1 MTHRNTARARHR
13 ADVPPTT
20 FLTNSRLS
28 AFALRGTLG
37 VATAGLAFG
46 LVAPGASANAGDLSG
61 AQGGGSASAS
71 SAGAGS
77 AGSTSTGGGTSEGGT
92 TVTVSAG
99 DTVGE
104 IAAEHGSS
112 VSAIIDANDLSSSAL
127 IFVGDELTIP
137 GGSGST
143 EESSAV
149 DGGGTSG
156 GGEVEESSS
165 SSGASNEILDI
176 ARQYIGTPYVW
187 GGSSPSG
194 FDCSGFT
201 QYVFAQVGIDLPRTT
216 DAQYGA
222 GTVVSASEAQ
232 PGDLVWWPG
241 HVGIYT
247 GDGQHIAARNPGTP
261 LEEGP
266 IWNDSP
272 TFIRVA

>member
-1 MTHRNTARARHR
+1 MTNPKIARARHR
-13 ADVPPTT
+13 ADVPATT
-20 FLTNSRLS
+20 FLSNSRLS

-46 LVAPGASANAGDLSG
+46 LVAPGASAYAGEPSPD
-61 AQGGGSASAS
+61 QGGGSASAS
-71 SAGAGS
+71 AGVG
-77 AGSTSTGGGTSEGGT
+77 TTGGGTSEGAT

-104 IAAEHGSS
+104 IAADQGSS
-112 VSAIIDANDLSSSAL
+112 VSDIIEANDLGANAL

-137 GGSGST
+137 GGSGS
-143 EESSAV
+143 SS
-149 DGGGTSG
+149 
-156 GGEVEESSS
+156 ESSS
-165 SSGASNEILDI
+165 SSVDGAGAAGGGGQVGSSGSSASNDILDV

-201 QYVFAQVGIDLPRTT
+201 QYVFAQLGIDIPRTT
-216 DAQYGA
+216 DAQRGA
-222 GTVVSASEAQ
+222 GQVVSASEAQ

>member
-1 MTHRNTARARHR
+1 MTIRSTARARHR
-13 ADVPPTT
+13 ADVRPTT
-20 FLTNSRLS
+20 FLSSVRFST
-28 AFALRGTLG
+28 FARRGTLG

-46 LVAPGASANAGDLSG
+46 LVAPGASASEPAGDPSG
-61 AQGGGSASAS
+61 EQGGGSASAAS
-71 SAGAGS
+71 ESAS
-77 AGSTSTGGGTSEGGT
+77 SEGGGA

-112 VSAIIDANDLSSSAL
+112 VSAIVDANGLGANAL
-127 IFVGDELTIP
+127 IIVGDELTIP
-137 GGSGST
+137 GGSGSSSA
-143 EESSAV
+143 EPEAAESSAV
-149 DGGGTSG
+149 DGGGASA
-156 GGEVEESSS
+156 GEVEEASS
-165 SSGASNEILDI
+165 SSGSSASNEILDV

-222 GTVVSASEAQ
+222 GQVVSASEAQ

>member
-1 MTHRNTARARHR
+1 MTIRNTARARHR

-20 FLTNSRLS
+20 FLSNSRLS

-46 LVAPGASANAGDLSG
+46 LVAPGASANAGDPN
-61 AQGGGSASAS
+61 AEQGGGSVSAT
-71 SAGAGS
+71 AEGDTA
-77 AGSTSTGGGTSEGGT
+77 GGGA

-104 IAAEHGSS
+104 IAASQGSS
-112 VSAIIDANDLSSSAL
+112 VSAIIDANDLGADAL

-143 EESSAV
+143 TESSSV
-149 DGGGTSG
+149 DGAGTSSG
-156 GGEVEESSS
+156 GGQEASS
-165 SSGASNEILDI
+165 SSGSSASNEILDI
-176 ARQYIGTPYVW
+176 ARQYIGTPYAW
-187 GGSSPSG
+187 GGSSPAG

-216 DAQYGA
+216 DAQRGA
-222 GTVVSASEAQ
+222 GQVVSASEAQ

-247 GDGQHIAARNPGTP
+247 GDGQHIAARNPGTA
-261 LEEGP
+261 LQEGP
-266 IWNDSP
+266 IWNDNP
-272 TFIRVA
+272 TFIRVS

>member
-1 MTHRNTARARHR
+1 MTIRSTARARHR
-13 ADVPPTT
+13 ADVRPTT
-20 FLTNSRLS
+20 FLSSPRLS
-28 AFALRGTLG
+28 SFARRGSLG
-37 VATAGLAFG
+37 VATVGLAFG
-46 LVAPGASANAGDLSG
+46 LVAPGASASEPAGGDPS
-61 AQGGGSASAS
+61 ADQGGGAVSA
-71 SAGAGS
+71 
-77 AGSTSTGGGTSEGGT
+77 TSDGGT
-92 TVTVSAG
+92 TVTVGAG

-104 IAAEHGSS
+104 IAAANGAS
-112 VSAIIDANDLSSSAL
+112 VSAIIDANDLNSEAL

-143 EESSAV
+143 SESSSV
-149 DGGGTSG
+149 DGAGTSEG
-156 GGEVEESSS
+156 SGEVAEASS
-165 SSGASNEILDI
+165 SSGSSASNEILDV

-187 GGSSPSG
+187 GGSSPAG

-216 DAQYGA
+216 DAQRSA
-222 GTVVSASEAQ
+222 GQVVSAAEAQ
-232 PGDLVWWPG
+232 PGDLVWAPG

-266 IWNDSP
+266 IWIDNP

>member
-1 MTHRNTARARHR
+1 MTMSNTARARHR
-13 ADVPPTT
+13 ADVRPTT
-20 FLTNSRLS
+20 FLSSTRLS
-28 AFALRGTLG
+28 SVARRGTLG

-46 LVAPGASANAGDLSG
+46 LVAPGASASEPAGGPSDS
-61 AQGGGSASAS
+61 QGGGSASV
-71 SAGAGS
+71 SAE
-77 AGSTSTGGGTSEGGT
+77 GGGTGSGGAESGT

-104 IAAEHGSS
+104 IAAANGSS
-112 VSAIIDANDLSSSAL
+112 VSSIIDANGLGANAL

-137 GGSGST
+137 GGSGSST
-143 EESSAV
+143 ESSSV
-149 DGGGTSG
+149 DGAGSS
-156 GGEVEESSS
+156 GGEVEEEASS
-165 SSGASNEILDI
+165 SSGSSASNDILDV

-216 DAQYGA
+216 DAQRNA
-222 GTVVSASEAQ
+222 GQVVSAAEAQ
-232 PGDLVWWPG
+232 PGDLVWAPG

-266 IWNDSP
+266 IWIDNP

>member
-1 MTHRNTARARHR
+1 MTNRSTARARHR
-13 ADVPPTT
+13 ADVRPTT
-20 FLTNSRLS
+20 FLSNSPLS
-28 AFALRGTLG
+28 TFALRGTLG

-46 LVAPGASANAGDLSG
+46 LVAPGASANAGDLG
-61 AQGGGSASAS
+61 GEQGGGSV
-71 SAGAGS
+71 
-77 AGSTSTGGGTSEGGT
+77 STSAESGATEGGA

-104 IAAEHGSS
+104 IAASHGSS
-112 VSAIIDANDLSSSAL
+112 VSAIIDANDLGANAL

-137 GGSGST
+137 GGSGSST
-143 EESSAV
+143 ESSSV
-149 DGGGTSG
+149 DDADTSG
-156 GGEVEESSS
+156 GGGQPEATSS
-165 SSGASNEILDI
+165 SSGASNDILDI

-201 QYVFAQVGIDLPRTT
+201 QYVFAQAGIDLPRTT
-216 DAQYGA
+216 DAQRAA
-222 GTVVSASEAQ
+222 GQVVSAAEAQ
-232 PGDLVWWPG
+232 PGDLVWAPG

-266 IWNDSP
+266 IWIDNP